1 MENNNI
7 DKADFELVC
16 GNIIDDEFI
25 KDKAG
30 YDIYDI
36 CVANILAPVII
47 LLQKDI
53 ARHIKK
59 GGVFITSGIIDTKM
73 EEVKKALEENE
84 NFEISEINK
93 LGEWY
98 NITARRI

>member
-1 MENNNI
+1 ME
-7 DKADFELVC
+7 KADLELVC
-16 GNIIDDEFI
+16 GTIIDDELI

-30 YDIYDI
+30 YDKYDI

-59 GGVFITSGIIDTKM
+59 GGVFITSGIIDTKL